1 MSAPKAL
8 NDRTLAA
15 LADVEPLET
24 VREKVLTSVLS
35 PEPAGTLTVLTG
47 ERIAKVVCIGLTV
60 DRIGMDSHMIFAFTG
75 ADSAVPHFTLD
86 SVLAGGQLAYH
97 IDLVPRVDLGAHL
110 AYVNAVFQPL
120 TPVYEEVKERFGPS
134 TAAIGPRQHAM
145 MSPWMLVNRADD
157 EHFAQIGT
165 YLDRY
170 FEHWRDL
177 LVKGVPGD
185 VLGTLAGTDLAAR
198 DARNRAALF
207 SPEVDPV
214 WANVARLLGD
224 AQAEE
229 LRAELLSNDLLSN
242 DLLSDHRPGGGAADG

>member
-1 MSAPKAL
+1 VSASPPKAL
-8 NDRTLAA
+8 SDRTMAA
-15 LADVEPLET
+15 LAGVDELET
-24 VREKVLTSVLS
+24 VREKDLTGAMS
-35 PEPAGTLTVLTG
+35 PAPVGTLTVLRG
-47 ERIAKVVCIGLTV
+47 ERIAKVVRIGLTV

-86 SVLAGGQLAYH
+86 SVQAGGYLAYH
-97 IDLVPRVDLGAHL
+97 IDLVPRADLGAHL
-110 AYVNAVFQPL
+110 EYVNAVFQPL
-120 TPVYEEVKERFGPS
+120 TPVFEEVRERFGPS

-145 MSPWMLVNRADD
+145 MSPWMLVNRADE
-157 EHFAQIGT
+157 EHFAAMDG

-177 LVKGVPGD
+177 LAKGVPDD
-185 VLGTLAGTDLAAR
+185 VRATLADTDLAAR

-224 AQAEE
+224 DQAEE
-229 LRAELLSNDLLSN
+229 LRAELLTNDL
-242 DLLSDHRPGGGAADG
+242 REEAADA

>member
-1 MSAPKAL
+1 VSASPPKAL
-8 NDRTLAA
+8 SDRTMAA
-15 LADVEPLET
+15 LAGVDELVT
-24 VREKVLTSVLS
+24 VREKVLTGAMS
-35 PEPAGTLTVLTG
+35 PAPAGTLTVLRG
-47 ERIAKVVCIGLTV
+47 ERIAKVVRIGLTV

-86 SVLAGGQLAYH
+86 SVQAGGYLAYH
-97 IDLVPRVDLGAHL
+97 IDLVPRADLGAHL
-110 AYVNAVFQPL
+110 EYVNAVFQPL
-120 TPVYEEVKERFGPS
+120 TPVFEEVRERFGPS

-145 MSPWMLVNRADD
+145 MSPWMLVNRADE
-157 EHFAQIGT
+157 EHFAAMGG

-177 LVKGVPGD
+177 LAKGVPDD
-185 VLGTLAGTDLAAR
+185 VRATLADTDLAAR

-224 AQAEE
+224 DQAEE
-229 LRAELLSNDLLSN
+229 LRAELLTNDL
-242 DLLSDHRPGGGAADG
+242 RQEAADA

>member
-1 MSAPKAL
+1 MSVSPPKAL
-8 NDRTLAA
+8 SDRTLAA
-15 LADVEPLET
+15 LAGVEELTT
-24 VREKVLTSVLS
+24 VREKTLTSAMS
-35 PEPAGTLTVLTG
+35 PEPAGTLKVLRG
-47 ERIAKVVCIGLTV
+47 DRIAKVVCIGLTV
-60 DRIGMDSHMIFAFTG
+60 DAIGMDSHMIFAFTG

-86 SVLAGGQLAYH
+86 SVKAGGYLAYH
-97 IDLVPRVDLGAHL
+97 IDLVPRVDLGANL
-110 AYVNAVFQPL
+110 PYVNAVFEPL
-120 TPVYEEVKERFGPS
+120 TPAFEEVRERFGPS

-145 MSPWMLVNRADD
+145 MSPWMLVNRADE
-157 EHFAQIGT
+157 EHFAQIGA

-177 LVKGVPGD
+177 LVKGVPDD
-185 VLGTLAGTDLAAR
+185 VRATLAGTGLADR

-229 LRAELLSNDLLSN
+229 LRAELLTNEVS
-242 DLLSDHRPGGGAADG
+242 ADG

>member
-1 MSAPKAL
+1 VSASPPKAL
-8 NDRTLAA
+8 SDRTMAA
-15 LADVEPLET
+15 LAGVDELVT
-24 VREKVLTSVLS
+24 VREKVLTGAMS
-35 PEPAGTLTVLTG
+35 PAPAGTLTVLRG
-47 ERIAKVVCIGLTV
+47 ERIAKVVRIGLTV

-86 SVLAGGQLAYH
+86 SVQAGGYLAYH
-97 IDLVPRVDLGAHL
+97 IDLVPRADLGAHL
-110 AYVNAVFQPL
+110 EYVNAVFQPL
-120 TPVYEEVKERFGPS
+120 TPVFEEVRERFGPS

-145 MSPWMLVNRADD
+145 MSPWMLVNRADE
-157 EHFAQIGT
+157 EHFAAMDG

-177 LVKGVPGD
+177 LAKGVPDD
-185 VLGTLAGTDLAAR
+185 VRATLADTDLAAR

-224 AQAEE
+224 DQAEE
-229 LRAELLSNDLLSN
+229 LRAELLTNDL
-242 DLLSDHRPGGGAADG
+242 RQEAADA

>member
-1 MSAPKAL
+1 MSASPPKAL
-8 NDRTLAA
+8 SDRTLAA
-15 LADVEPLET
+15 LAGIEELTT
-24 VREKVLTSVLS
+24 VREKDLVSAMS
-35 PEPAGTLTVLTG
+35 PDPVGTLRVLRG

-60 DRIGMDSHMIFAFTG
+60 EQIGMDSHMIFAFTA

-86 SVLAGGQLAYH
+86 SVQAGGYLAYH
-97 IDLVPRVDLGAHL
+97 IDLVPRADLGAHL
-110 AYVNAVFQPL
+110 DYVNVVYQPL
-120 TPVYEEVKERFGPS
+120 TPVFEEVRERFGPS

-145 MSPWMLVNRADD
+145 MSPWMLVNRADE
-157 EHFAQIGT
+157 EHFAAMGA

-177 LVKGVPGD
+177 LVKDVPDD
-185 VLGTLAGTDLAAR
+185 VRATLADTGLAAR

-214 WANVARLLGD
+214 WANVARLVGD

-229 LRAELLSNDLLSN
+229 LRAELLTNDL
-242 DLLSDHRPGGGAADG
+242 DDEEAADG